1 MINSPGTRA
10 TRDRLFRNL
19 CNGTFADATADAGLY
34 QGVTAYRAA
43 FLVLGAHLDADLW
56 PDLYVVNVAGDNAN
70 RSSHFDQIFRN
81 AEGSFTQVFRDWYWI
96 GDDAQAG
103 MGIDTADVD
112 GNGTWDLY
120 ISDLKSGG
128 TPLEDEPWGNV
139 LYLGKPRGSYA
150 DNAAAHTGVEGDDSW
165 GVNFLDADHD
175 GDEDL
180 FVVTMAGSRIDLF
193 FSNDGD
199 GTFRNVARQAGVRI
213 PDGRGSAIADYDR
226 DGDMDV
232 AVVNQDG
239 PLQLFRNDTDLL
251 GEALQLDLVGTAS
264 NRSAIGAVVKV
275 HAGDRV
281 LMRQVKGGS
290 SGHSQSSLAVHFGL
304 GGATRADVVEVFWP
318 AGGVVRWHGQ
328 PAGQRLRL
336 VEGSACANLPAES
349 RCSETPAERTGP
361 AER

>member
-1 MINSPGTRA
+1 M
-10 TRDRLFRNL
+10 
-19 CNGTFADATADAGLY
+19 
-34 QGVTAYRAA
+34 
-43 FLVLGAHLDADLW
+43 LGAHLDGDLW

-70 RSSHFDQIFRN
+70 RSSHRDQIFRN
-81 AEGSFTQVFRDWYWI
+81 EEGSFTQVFRDWYWI

-103 MGIDTADVD
+103 MGIDVADVD

-150 DNAAAHTGVEGDDSW
+150 DNAAERAGVAADDSW

-199 GTFRNVARQAGVRI
+199 GTFRNVARQAGVRV
-213 PDGRGSAIADYDR
+213 PDGRGSAVADYDR
-226 DGDMDV
+226 DGDLDV

-239 PLQLFRNDTDLL
+239 PLQLFRNDTELL
-251 GEALQLDLVGTAS
+251 GGALQLDLVGTDS
-264 NRSAIGAVVKV
+264 NRSAIGAVIKV

-281 LMRQVKGGS
+281 QMRQVKGGS
-290 SGHSQSSLAVHFGL
+290 SGHSQNSLAVHFGL
-304 GGATRADVVEVFWP
+304 GGATQADVVEVFWP

-336 VEGSACANLPAES
+336 VEGSACSTLPAES
-349 RCSETPAERTGP
+349 RCHETAAERPRPAER
-361 AER
+361 